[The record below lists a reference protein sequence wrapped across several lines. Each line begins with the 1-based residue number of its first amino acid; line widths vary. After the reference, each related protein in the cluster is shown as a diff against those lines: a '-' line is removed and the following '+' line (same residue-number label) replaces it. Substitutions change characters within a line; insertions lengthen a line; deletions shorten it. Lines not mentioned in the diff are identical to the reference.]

1 MKDRVVKVIN
11 RQKVRPDGE
20 LDEAIDKIKIEANN
34 TNTKLRI
41 QFFWPFKGNYW
52 IIDLDKDN

>member
-20 LDEAIDKIKIEANN
+20 LDEAIDKITIEANN

-41 QFFWPFKGNYW
+41 QFFWPFKGNY
-52 IIDLDKDN
+52 